1 MSTYCGLRNRE
12 NKIIRHNSNN
22 YIKAQ
27 KGSSSTI
34 SGSIETILKA
44 FVINSSSFKALLTQ
58 SASAEGSLT
67 GLSVGEISDWGFGSN
82 KSNLQ

>member
-1 MSTYCGLRNRE
+1 MSTYCGLRNTG

-22 YIKAQ
+22 YIQAQ

-44 FVINSSSFKALLTQ
+44 SGINSSFKTLLTQ